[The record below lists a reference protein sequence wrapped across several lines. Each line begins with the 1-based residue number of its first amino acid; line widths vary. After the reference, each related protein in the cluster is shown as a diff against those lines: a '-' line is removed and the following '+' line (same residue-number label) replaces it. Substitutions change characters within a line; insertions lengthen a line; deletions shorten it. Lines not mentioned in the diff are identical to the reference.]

1 MALIFRKQR
10 INEAS
15 QVTQPFNEL
24 QDEIQTIT
32 RTLNSN
38 PIVSGNFFSSVQ
50 LSTTPNLVRHSLGFE
65 PNGWLAVNKTASF
78 DIYEDT
84 AASNPDRTQFI
95 ALRTSAGSYT
105 LNLII
110 F

>member
-1 MALIFRKQR
+1 MALSFKKQLVSSVEALTNTV
-10 INEAS
+10 NEI
-15 QVTQPFNEL
+15 
-24 QDEIQTIT
+24 QDEILNVIQS
-32 RTLNSN
+32 LNSN
-38 PIVSGNFFSSVQ
+38 KLIGSVFFESVQ
-50 LSTTPNLVRHSLGFE
+50 ISTTPALVRHSLGFE